1 VIGFLRQTGE
11 SGDESLSPAVWNFY
25 AMVKD
30 DEDHT
35 AGLYHYD
42 NSVLVWRNYVVT
54 GTIAFGETALGSGFA
69 DNTNEVNGVQVK
81 YIANGN
87 YSVSIKSSAT
97 WEGVRNIAT
106 LDPNGLCE
114 NQGQFALKTYGQDI
128 IGSAKLLNTTGVV
141 VRDTGTQTL
150 ESGYTT
156 LTGTFWLKIANS
168 FNVDVYNGTITF
180 TIVNRE

>member
-1 VIGFLRQTGE
+1 
-11 SGDESLSPAVWNFY
+11 
-25 AMVKD
+25 MVKD